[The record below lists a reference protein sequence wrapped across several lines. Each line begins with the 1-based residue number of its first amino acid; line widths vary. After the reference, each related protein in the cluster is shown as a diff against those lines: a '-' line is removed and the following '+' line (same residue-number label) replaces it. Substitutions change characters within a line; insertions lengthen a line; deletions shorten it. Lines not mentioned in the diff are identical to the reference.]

1 MKIKK
6 LAVSQKTN
14 YPPAITASALIERA
28 ASSIDWGVSISGS
41 NLTKNILRDLELKLI
56 MADEAPE

>member
-1 MKIKK
+1 MAGGVI
-6 LAVSQKTN
+6 VETI
-14 YPPAITASALIERA
+14 YPPAITASDLIERA